1 MPELKSLNAT
11 NLPEGHDLATHG
23 EKPLVNFVLDK
34 NKLEIS
40 YIFPGIIVSEQKNKV
55 TDNRLREMMPA
66 DLHEV
71 GIAGIGFF
79 SESGKPLLPSFG
91 RFVQIPPGCNFKI
104 HVAKSEPVEYQD
116 MKIKPAQENRK
127 DQDAGT
133 VEFDENAY
141 NQDQFYPG
149 EVIERSRPMY
159 MDGYRVIC
167 IHIRPLQ
174 YNPKRKLLHAYSNI
188 KVTIELLPGKTV
200 AGQEADTDEL
210 DNWVFSD
217 RSKSLEGFGNLIFNP
232 SRSYFE
238 KSSVLRLPVT
248 QMRAR
253 PDIPEYYIIYGD
265 VFEKPAQKLAEWKQ
279 KKGIETQAIC
289 IDAIIG
295 SEKGDF
301 AKLKDFIRAKR
312 GEPFSPLRYV
322 LLFGDVAHIPTSGDA
337 GSTTDHYFFTHRDRD
352 AKDDSDCIIPW
363 ISGGRIPARSEQE
376 GMSIVDQIIHYE
388 KNPPHDREYYNRM
401 TVAAYFQDVDE
412 SGMQNGRADMAYMK
426 TMESIRDHMLSHGFK
441 VNRVYVSNNRNPREY
456 IDGTPVPM
464 KVKESILYK
473 RNGGVATKRLVG
485 YVNEGQLI
493 VGHRGHG
500 GKDGWANPAFKNT
513 DVKTISSQQ
522 PSIFFSINCLTGS
535 FDRQEECFAEAILA
549 LNGGAPSLIAAT
561 ELSGSWRNDSM
572 IKALYDAIWP
582 GAIPTYPVTTM
593 RYPIKY
599 YRMGDI
605 LNYSKAYLLTAHG
618 SNPNTRK
625 QFEIYHVIGD
635 PTLNIWGE
643 EPLTLRLRASISK
656 DMLILNMNTCPR
668 DAVLSIWYGKIRLKR
683 LEPTGTRLAI
693 PLMLFQ
699 DLPKDALNPARAE
712 PYALSIYFSAP
723 GHRFAESKLWF

>member
-1 MPELKSLNAT
+1 MPDLKSLNAN
-11 NLPEGHDLATHG
+11 NLPEGHDLASHG
-23 EKPLVNFVLDK
+23 EKPLVDFELNK

-40 YIFPGIIVSEQKNKV
+40 YIFPGIIISEQDSKV
-55 TDNRLREMMPA
+55 ADNYLREKMPA
-66 DLHEV
+66 KLHEV
-71 GIAGIGFF
+71 GISGIGFF

-91 RFVQIPPGCNFKI
+91 RFVQIPPGCNYEI
-104 HVAKSEPVEYQD
+104 HIEKNEPKEYGD
-116 MKIKPAQENRK
+116 LKIKPAQENMK

-141 NQDQFYPG
+141 NQDKFYPG
-149 EVIERSRPMY
+149 EIIECSRPMY

-167 IHIRPLQ
+167 IHVRPLQ
-174 YNPKRKLLHAYSNI
+174 YNPKKNLLHAYSNI
-188 KVTIELLPGKTV
+188 KVSIDLLPGKTLE
-200 AGQEADTDEL
+200 GKEADPEEL
-210 DNWVFSD
+210 DNWVFLD
-217 RSKSLEGFGNLIFNP
+217 RSKSLEGFGNLVFNP
-232 SRSYFE
+232 SRSFFE
-238 KSSVLRLPVT
+238 RSPVLRLPVAQIRT
-248 QMRAR
+248 R
-253 PDIPEYYIIYGD
+253 PDIPEFYIIYGD

-279 KKGIETQAIC
+279 KKGIETRAVC
-289 IDAIIG
+289 IDTITG
-295 SEKGDF
+295 SEKSDI
-301 AKLKDFIRAKR
+301 AKLKDFIREKR
-312 GEPFSPLRYV
+312 REPFSPLRYV
-322 LLFGDVAHIPTSGDA
+322 LLFGDVGHIPTGEVT
-337 GSTTDHYFFTHRDRD
+337 GNTTDHYFFTHRD
-352 AKDDSDCIIPW
+352 AIDDSDCIIPW
-363 ISGGRIPARSEQE
+363 ISGGRIPARSEKE
-376 GMSIVDQIIHYE
+376 GMSVVDQIIRYE
-388 KNPPHDREYYNRM
+388 KSPPYDPEYYNRM

-412 SGMQNGRADMAYMK
+412 SGLQDGRANMAYMK

-441 VNRVYVSNNRNPREY
+441 VNRVYVSNNREPSAY
-456 IDGTPVPM
+456 IDGTPVPL

-473 RNGGVATKRLVG
+473 NNGGIATKRLVG

-500 GKDGWANPAFKNT
+500 GKDGWANPAFKT
-513 DVKTISSQQ
+513 ADVKTIASHR

-535 FDRQEECFAEAILA
+535 FDRQEEGFAEQILA
-549 LNGGAPSLIAAT
+549 LNGGSPSLIAST

-618 SNPNTRK
+618 INRNTRK

-635 PTLNIWGE
+635 PTLHIWGE

-656 DMLILNMNTCPR
+656 DMLIINMNTCPR
-668 DAVLSIWYGKIRLKR
+668 DAVLSIWYGKTRLKR
-683 LEPTGTRLAI
+683 MEPTGTRLAI

-699 DLPKDALNPARAE
+699 DLPKDALDSARAE

>member
-1 MPELKSLNAT
+1 MPKLKSLKAS
-11 NLPEGHDLATHG
+11 NLPAGHNLESHG
-23 EKPLVNFVLDK
+23 EKPVVDFELNK

-40 YIFPGIIVSEQKNKV
+40 YIFPGITVSEQDHKV

-66 DLHEV
+66 KLHEV
-71 GIAGIGFF
+71 GISGTGFF

-104 HVAKSEPVEYQD
+104 HVEKSEPVEYQD
-116 MKIKPAQENRK
+116 MMIKPAQENRK
-127 DQDAGT
+127 DQDAGI
-133 VEFDENAY
+133 VEFDENTY
-141 NQDQFYPG
+141 KQDQFYPG
-149 EVIERSRPMY
+149 EVFERSRSMY

-174 YNPKRKLLHAYSNI
+174 YNPKKKLLHAYSNI
-188 KVTIELLPGKTV
+188 KVTIELLPGNTIE
-200 AGQEADTDEL
+200 GQETETDEL

-238 KSSVLRLPVT
+238 KSPVLKLPVT
-248 QMRAR
+248 QMRTR
-253 PDIPEYYIIYGD
+253 PDIPEYYIIYGAE
-265 VFEKPAQKLAEWKQ
+265 FEKPAKKLAEWKQ
-279 KKGIETQAIC
+279 KKGIETQAVC
-289 IDAIIG
+289 IDTITG
-295 SEKGDF
+295 SDKSDF
-301 AKLKDFIRAKR
+301 AKLKDFIRTKR
-312 GEPFSPLRYV
+312 EKQFSALRYV
-322 LLFGDVAHIPTSGDA
+322 LLFGDVKHIPTSGDTA
-337 GSTTDHYFFTHRDRD
+337 NTSDHYFYTHRD

-363 ISGGRIPARSEQE
+363 ISGGRIPARTEKE
-376 GMSIVDQIIHYE
+376 GMSIVDQIIRYE
-388 KNPPHDREYYNRM
+388 KYPPHDREYYNRM

-426 TMESIRDHMLSHGFK
+426 TMESIREHLLSHGFK
-441 VNRVYVSNNRNPREY
+441 VNRVYVANTRNPLEY
-456 IDGTPVPM
+456 SDGTPVPL

-473 RNGGVATKRLVG
+473 KNKGVATKRLVG
-485 YVNEGQLI
+485 HVSEGQLI
-493 VGHRGHG
+493 IGHRGHG

-513 DVKTISSQQ
+513 DVKAISSKR

-535 FDRQEECFAEAILA
+535 FDRQDECFAEAILA

-582 GAIPTYPVTTM
+582 GVIPTYPVTTM

-618 SNPNTRK
+618 INQNTRK

-635 PTLNIWGE
+635 PTLHIWGE

-656 DMLILNMNTCPR
+656 DMLIINMNTCPR
-668 DAVLSIWYGKIRLKR
+668 DAVLSIWYGKTRLKR
-683 LEPTGTRLAI
+683 IEPKGTRLAI
-693 PLMLFQ
+693 PLMLFKE
-699 DLPKDALNPARAE
+699 LPKDALDPARNE
-712 PYALSIYFSAP
+712 SYALSIYFSAP
-723 GHRFAESKLWF
+723 GHRFAESTLWF